1 MTILIYT
8 SPAQGHLFPAMAVAA
23 ELRNRGHRVHI
34 ATYAD
39 AVPKLRGLGF
49 DATPIDPQVESVV
62 MRDYQART
70 APRALAASVSTF
82 VQRATFDGP
91 DLSRLIEDLAPQALL
106 IDVNSWG
113 ALAAAERWDG
123 PWAAFCPYPLPVRSA
138 DAPPFGP
145 GLPPAAGPLG
155 RMRDTVLR
163 PLVLGTMER
172 TMLPGL
178 NQVRSTMSL
187 PALNHLDDQFRTPP
201 LMLAMTAQPFEY
213 ARRDWPANVAL
224 VGPCEWEPP
233 AEVPGWLS
241 DLAGPIVAVT
251 TSSEFQDDGRL
262 IRTAL
267 TALADEDVTVVA
279 TAPSGHLADF
289 DVPRNARLERFVSHT
304 ALFER
309 AACVVTH
316 AGMGST
322 QKALAR
328 GVPVVAVP
336 FGRDQAEVARRV
348 AVAGAGVRLPARR
361 LSPQR
366 LRSAVRAATALRAG
380 AQRVADGFVTA
391 GGARAAA
398 DAFEHTLLTTH
409 LTPPPGS

>member
-233 AEVPGWLS
+233 AEVPEWLS
-241 DLAGPIVAVT
+241 DLAGPIIAV
-251 TSSEFQDDGRL
+251 S
-262 IRTAL
+262 
-267 TALADEDVTVVA
+267 V
-279 TAPSGHLADF
+279 PSRMTML
-289 DVPRNARLERFVSHT
+289 
-304 ALFER
+304 
-309 AACVVTH
+309 
-316 AGMGST
+316 
-322 QKALAR
+322 
-328 GVPVVAVP
+328 
-336 FGRDQAEVARRV
+336 
-348 AVAGAGVRLPARR
+348 VR
-361 LSPQR
+361 
-366 LRSAVRAATALRAG
+366 
-380 AQRVADGFVTA
+380 
-391 GGARAAA
+391 
-398 DAFEHTLLTTH
+398 
-409 LTPPPGS
+409 